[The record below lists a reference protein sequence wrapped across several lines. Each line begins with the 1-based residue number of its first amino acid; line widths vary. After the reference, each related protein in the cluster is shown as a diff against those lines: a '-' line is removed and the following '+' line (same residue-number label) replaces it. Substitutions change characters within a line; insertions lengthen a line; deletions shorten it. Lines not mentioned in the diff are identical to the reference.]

1 MNQTAPDIAP
11 PGLAGCGRELAV
23 AGADPASHRSRLSSC
38 VGRARPACRAALLDA
53 GYGANTDLRANI
65 TTLGLCA
72 EHDGL
77 GARHRAVAAEE
88 MVGPRTTAEAD
99 PP

>member
-1 MNQTAPDIAP
+1 M
-11 PGLAGCGRELAV
+11 L
-23 AGADPASHRSRLSSC
+23 
-38 VGRARPACRAALLDA
+38 ALLL
-53 GYGANTDLRANI
+53 TE
-65 TTLGLCA
+65 